1 MSTIRVNT
9 IQSTSTT
16 DGGISI
22 DSSGNITLP
31 ASTKVGTQNL
41 PSAGPLSNR
50 NLIINGAMQV
60 AQRGTSTTG
69 VSTTGYYACD
79 RWRLPISSLGTW
91 TVQQS
96 TDAPNGFI
104 NSFRLLCTTADASP
118 AAGDIVSV
126 QQRIE
131 AQDLQHIFTDKS
143 AGNTSA
149 LTLSFWVKA
158 SRSGDA
164 SFSVIQVDNSSRQ
177 FNASYNIG
185 AADTWEY
192 KTISIPADDSAVINN
207 DNGVGLQV
215 MWHLHSGSN
224 YTGGTQSANWEA
236 STAANQNVNNLGIGQ
251 AVDDD
256 FLITGVQLEVGSVAT
271 PFEHRSYGDELA
283 RCQRY
288 FYKEPSQRACV
299 GLIDG
304 SGNYPCVMVVHPV
317 DMRAIPSVTFHS
329 YGEFYYNNGSQGTSW
344 GPSGGTDAYIGDSRR
359 GIARLNQTST
369 SAGSS
374 HVHKAG
380 QWSVQLSFS
389 AEL

>member
-1 MSTIRVNT
+1 MSTLRVNT
-9 IQSTSTT
+9 LQNTSTT

-22 DSSGNITLP
+22 NNSGHVTVDGV
-31 ASTKVGTQNL
+31 AM
-41 PSAGPLSNR
+41 PSAGPLGNR
-50 NLIINGAMQV
+50 NLVINGAMQV

-131 AQDLQHIFTDKS
+131 AQDLQHIFTNKS
-143 AGNTSA
+143 AGDTSA

-271 PFEHRSYGDELA
+271 PFEHRSFEHELNLCRRYYQSNFPYGEA
-283 RCQRY
+283 IAANSTY
-288 FYKEPSQRACV
+288 ISSFNP
-299 GLIDG
+299 
-304 SGNYPCVMVVHPV
+304 GNLNGPRGYV
-317 DMRAIPSVTFHS
+317 DYYQPMRATPSITFWNNHRNIK
-329 YGEFYYNNGSQGTSW
+329 GTDNALVYNNGSWLST
-344 GPSGGTDAYIGDSRR
+344 TA
-359 GIARLNQTST
+359 ST
-369 SAGSS
+369 SINACGFQFIPAAGS
-374 HVHKAG
+374 AG
-380 QWSVQLSFS
+380 LTYYFNWEAS